1 MSLVEIQDDRWI
13 ESSDVSTVAVSN
25 SRVAVTLRSGTEVYI
40 SGRGYTTATEVAR
53 TFVKQVND
61 ANCNDERG

>member
-53 TFVKQVND
+53 KFVKQVND
-61 ANCNDERG
+61 ANCNNERG